1 MKRILQAV
9 VVAALFTGAQA
20 SSADTFPG
28 NGDPVVLPSLSTY
41 ADRHGAEIAM
51 GGSNNPFPGNGD
63 PVELAVAWTY
73 ADGNAAAIAAAP
85 SSDPFPGNGD
95 PVVLAP
101 MTTYA
106 DQVITERNKLAR
118 GEADFAASE

>member
-1 MKRILQAV
+1 MKRIIQAV

-41 ADRHGAEIAM
+41 ADRHAGEIAV
-51 GGSNNPFPGNGD
+51 GGSNNPFPGDGE
-63 PVELAVAWTY
+63 PVVLAVEWTH
-73 ADGNAAAIAAAP
+73 AERNAAAIAAAP

-106 DQVITERNKLAR
+106 DQLITERNRLAS
-118 GEADFAASE
+118 GASDPAASE